1 MPELTLAKCLKVKNR
16 LTGRLNEVQSD
27 VQCYNS
33 VLEEQAG
40 KVDIKALLER
50 RGQILESLVD
60 LKTRLMKANAPIQA
74 DLIRQGE
81 LKGTV
86 QFLQG
91 IQTRDGVERHGYQNT
106 EVKYVAVLKKQ
117 DVDQQRRDLEKEI
130 DTIQDRVDA
139 FNHQTKIEVPQRT
152 LDLAS

>member
-16 LTGRLNEVQSD
+16 LTGRLSEVQSD
-27 VQCYNS
+27 IQCYNS

-50 RGQILESLVD
+50 RGQIVESLVD
-60 LKTRLMKANAPIQA
+60 LKTRLMKANTPIQG

-117 DVDQQRRDLEKEI
+117 DLDNQRRELEKEI
-130 DTIQDRVDA
+130 DAIQDKVDA
-139 FNHQTKIEVPQRT
+139 FNHQTRLEVPQRT